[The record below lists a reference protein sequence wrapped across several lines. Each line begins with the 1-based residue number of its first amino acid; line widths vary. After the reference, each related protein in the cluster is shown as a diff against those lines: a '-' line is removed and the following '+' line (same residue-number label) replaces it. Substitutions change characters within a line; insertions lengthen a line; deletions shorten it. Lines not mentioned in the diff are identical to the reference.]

1 MIYTKHLEGKGR
13 PQITSKKHNYNLRRM
28 EGNQLTIYKREGGIE
43 TRDPVGGESG
53 N

>member
-13 PQITSKKHNYNLRRM
+13 PQITSKKHNYNLRRR
-28 EGNQLTIYKREGGIE
+28 EGNQLTIYKRVEGIE
-43 TRDPVGGESG
+43 TGDPVGGQGG